1 MFPDYEDFFG
11 LYPRW
16 TEDLK
21 KVTGSRWMRSAQD
34 RNSWLS
40 LGETFIQH
48 WTVMSRTNTLF
59 ENCNDGRFQ
68 FRIYKTLLSLRT
80 ILSYSQLNVNK
91 KY

>member
-21 KVTGSRWMRSAQD
+21 KVTGSGSMRSAQD

-40 LGETFIQH
+40 LGQTFIQH
-48 WTVMSRTNTLF
+48 WTVIDWYDIQMCCPEPTLF
-59 ENCNDGRFQ
+59 LKIVMLGDFNFE
-68 FRIYKTLLSLRT
+68 YTKLH
-80 ILSYSQLNVNK
+80 
-91 KY
+91 